1 MTRANKPD
9 RVFRDCP
16 CDYCITHRAGVSQ
29 AHRCASCKMTAHCD
43 AEVKAHS
50 LTAHLVDL
58 KFLRRGDRSIVDA
71 LSLNCKLWR
80 GK

>member
-1 MTRANKPD
+1 
-9 RVFRDCP
+9 
-16 CDYCITHRAGVSQ
+16 
-29 AHRCASCKMTAHCD
+29 MTAHCD

-71 LSLNCKLWR
+71 LALNCKRWV
-80 GK
+80 KK